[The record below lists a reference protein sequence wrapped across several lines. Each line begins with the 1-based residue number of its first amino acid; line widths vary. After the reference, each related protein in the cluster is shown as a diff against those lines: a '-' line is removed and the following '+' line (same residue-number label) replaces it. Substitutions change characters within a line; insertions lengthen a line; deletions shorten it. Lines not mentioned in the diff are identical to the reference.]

1 MSIVLIQNKN
11 LYKLYKDLPYNFN
24 SAIFHLLDCFIKK
37 SNKQKTNI
45 RFYVNLKEKWIQLIS
60 ENNLYDM
67 NKKELIWEHDLG
79 VATFDWKYPIFY
91 LAKTVSIE
99 MKDYQSGIKSQ
110 ISLNSD
116 GNEIEI
122 LNVKR
127 ESILSKYEIATRL
140 TIMNFNYEITQ
151 DIIENLIDKISYVYR
166 EKIAADL
173 LDIKLMIIDDSKIYQ
188 FIKNDMIEVVNN
200 DDLLSIK
207 ANTNSL
213 YKVIKTELLYQNK
226 NYIIE
231 CELSNSNSPTLY
243 LSNKTRIIND
253 LSIINNPLFNNS
265 FKFDINIKILN
276 LKLNLFRTDF
286 NWQLLPF
293 NIMMDHISN
302 VISSDLNKTKTSAAN
317 DVDDQFS
324 FIELENL
331 KNLLTSSFD
340 GFNNTNRFDNFE
352 IKKDKLKFSYHADDN
367 KKITINLIK
376 TKQKDFENEWLQL
389 EPVLEEHIEQNYEYN
404 VTFNIAHP
412 FFNYF
417 SKDKED
423 INKIE
428 QLIICYA
435 IAETICRLDGNDV
448 TQLKYEINKLLRGT

>member
-37 SNKQKTNI
+37 SNKQKTVI
-45 RFYVNLKEKWIQLIS
+45 RFYVNLNGKWIQLIS

-79 VATFDWKYPIFY
+79 VGTFDWKYPIFY
-91 LAKTVSIE
+91 LGENVSIE
-99 MKDYQSGIKSQ
+99 MKDHQSGMRSQ
-110 ISLNSD
+110 LRLNSND
-116 GNEIEI
+116 NEIEI
-122 LNVKR
+122 LNVER
-127 ESILSKYEIATRL
+127 ESILSKYNIATRL
-140 TIMNFNYEITQ
+140 TIMDFNYEVTQ
-151 DIIENLIDKISYVYR
+151 DMIMGLINKISKVYQ
-166 EKIAADL
+166 EKISSGL
-173 LDIKLMIIDDSKIYQ
+173 LDIKLMIIDDSKLYQ
-188 FIKNDMIEVVNN
+188 FIENNMIEVINN
-200 DDLLSIK
+200 DDLLSIES
-207 ANTNSL
+207 NPNNL
-213 YKVIKTELLYQNK
+213 YKIIKTELNYQNK
-226 NYIIE
+226 NYLIE
-231 CELSNSNSPTLY
+231 CELYKSNPSSLY
-243 LSNKTRIIND
+243 LSNKTRIISD
-253 LSIINNPLFNNS
+253 LSIINNSLFSNS

-293 NIMMDHISN
+293 NILMDHVSTI
-302 VISSDLNKTKTSAAN
+302 ISSDLNNTKPLVSNTAN
-317 DVDDQFS
+317 DQFS
-324 FIELENL
+324 FVELEDL
-331 KNLLTSSFD
+331 KNLLTKSFD

-352 IKKDKLKFSYHADDN
+352 ITKDKLKFSYHADDN